1 MVLECGVGGRYDS
14 TNIIPDPECAV
25 ITSIGLDHVEMLGN
39 TTPLIC
45 AEKAEIIKP
54 KTKHVVVGPTC
65 YNDFETFAQIRSKTP
80 NPYKILD
87 SPDIRVINDNITC
100 KILTSV
106 LGIEISREL
115 RTLIS

>member
-65 YNDFETFAQIRSKTP
+65 YKDDETFAPILSKTP
-80 NPYKILD
+80 KSYKIREF
-87 SPDIRVINDNITC
+87 PDIRVINNTITSQ
-100 KILTSV
+100 ILTSV
-106 LGIEISREL
+106 LGIEISPDL
-115 RTLIS
+115 HALIS